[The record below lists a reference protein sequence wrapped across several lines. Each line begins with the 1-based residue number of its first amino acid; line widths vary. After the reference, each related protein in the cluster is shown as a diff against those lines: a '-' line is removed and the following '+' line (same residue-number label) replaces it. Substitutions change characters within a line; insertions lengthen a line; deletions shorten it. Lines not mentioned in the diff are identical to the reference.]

1 MDLGVKMIEIIK
13 TDNSNIEELMSIRLE
28 MLKIVNNMSE
38 KDNFDKIL
46 VDSSRDYFLNG
57 DQSTVLAKD
66 GEKIIGCASISYIL
80 LMPTFSH
87 PTGKRAH
94 LMNVY
99 TNKLYRRQGIAK
111 KMVEQLISEAKQ
123 RGCTE
128 ISLDA
133 TTEGYPLYK
142 ALGFVENKEGMILE
156 LLKKIEL

>member
-13 TDNSNIEELMSIRLE
+13 TDNSNIEEFMSIRLE

-99 TNKLYRRQGIAK
+99 TNKAYRHQGIAK
-111 KMVEQLISEAKQ
+111 KMVGQLIAEAKEK
-123 RGCTE
+123 GCTE

-133 TTEGYPLYK
+133 TAEGKPLYK
-142 ALGFVENKEGMILE
+142 ALGFVENKEGMVLE
-156 LLKKIEL
+156 L

>member
-1 MDLGVKMIEIIK
+1 MIEIIK
-13 TDNSNIEELMSIRLE
+13 TDNSHIEEFMSIRLE

-38 KDNFDKIL
+38 EDNFDKIL
-46 VDSSRDYFLNG
+46 VESSREYFLNG
-57 DQSTVLAKD
+57 NQTTLLAKD
-66 GEKIIGCASISYIL
+66 GEKIIACASISYIL

-99 TNKLYRRQGIAK
+99 TNKAYRQQEIAK
-111 KMVEQLISEAKQ
+111 KMVGQLIAEAKE

-133 TTEGYPLYK
+133 TPEGKPLYK
-142 ALGFVENKEGMILE
+142 ALGFIENKEGMVLE
-156 LLKKIEL
+156 L